1 MPPSDEFERSGVPEI
16 DAAVSK
22 IAEGD
27 ALAESGERVLAAGQY
42 HEAILQLKG
51 VRERTDGRVREIAGR
66 LLQCVNKRG
75 RRLIDED
82 SVPGSGDVDAV
93 LEEAGTDGESGVSRQ
108 DTGEKA
114 DQGQSY
120 VSSYRAVRER
130 IAEGD
135 RFRRDEEYEAAIA
148 AYEEAKTLVEHQLTG
163 SSGKTLETEIN
174 VGLRNARRNIQSEPS
189 DELKE
194 IYRDIRERMAE
205 GDRLRS
211 RNEYAAAIECYEE
224 AADVIDQRLTES
236 GGKTL
241 QTEVELNLRKARR
254 QRRVVVQRIA
264 KLDSAVQQLDYELLA
279 RHGFE
284 LPYRRAVIAS
294 ETVEEPPEVVYT
306 PPSKLE
312 VIDAMTAY
320 YDELGSV
327 EQQLASV
334 ATEGGQPTAVTEPLG
349 EMLTARHPNVQG
361 DPDGEQAVVG
371 AAKTVLEGYSIL
383 LQKDDDDGV
392 SELTTRL
399 EKLRNDRGADA
410 VDMAAQEVVRR
421 LHDVRSWIG
430 ERARRVDLQSQASDV
445 RNKWPGTA
453 GTHLNLDV
461 DVVARL
467 TGTDA
472 GEPSLSQFNSGL
484 EVAERL
490 VTLASEVETVR
501 EDYRTPLVDELP
513 AVFGEYLHTGNI
525 NGARIDRLEEILNAV
540 EAALDAHRQHPS
552 HPFDRVV
559 DYMYAELNAE
569 RFDEDTAALLQLIE
583 NAVAVLEFLNRVDA
597 EHPSVQPA
605 EWKESVD
612 TGLKTVSPEL
622 VEPVAALV
630 DRMSETYWERHHLYQ
645 FEWEEFERL
654 VALVFESNGY
664 ETRATQATR
673 DGGVDIWAQQRGD
686 RVAIEV
692 KQFDT
697 GNLVGRPVLQK
708 LASHIATGDADQVIV
723 VTSSD
728 FTDTARQYAK
738 DFDQKMRLIDG
749 TQLAQMLTESDQP
762 PPLTG

>member
-1 MPPSDEFERSGVPEI
+1 MSPSDEFERSGVPEI

-27 ALAESGERVLAAGQY
+27 SLAESGERELAAGQY
-42 HEAILQLKG
+42 HEAILQLKS
-51 VRERTDGRVREIAGR
+51 VRQRNEGRVGEIAGR
-66 LLQCVNKRG
+66 LLKCVNKRG

-82 SVPGSGDVDAV
+82 SVPGSGDVEAV
-93 LEEAGTDGESGVSRQ
+93 LEEAGTDGESGVPRR
-108 DTGEKA
+108 DPGGKA
-114 DQGQSY
+114 GQGQSY
-120 VSSYRAVRER
+120 SSSYRAVRER

-148 AYEEAKTLVEHQLTG
+148 SYEEAKTLVEQQLTG
-163 SSGKTLETEIN
+163 YSGKTLKTEIN
-174 VGLRNARRNIQSEPS
+174 LGLRNARRKKKSEPS
-189 DELKE
+189 AELKE

-205 GDRLRS
+205 GDRLQR

-254 QRRVVVQRIA
+254 QRRVVVQRVQ
-264 KLDSAVQQLDYELLA
+264 KLDSAMQERDYELLA
-279 RHGFE
+279 RHGLD
-284 LPYRRAVIAS
+284 LPYRRAVIDS
-294 ETVEEPPEVVYT
+294 ETVEDPPDVVYT
-306 PPSKLE
+306 PPSNPE

-320 YDELGSV
+320 YNELESF
-327 EQQLASV
+327 EEQLASV
-334 ATEGGQPTAVTEPLG
+334 ATEVGQPTVVTELLG
-349 EMLTARHPNVQG
+349 EMLTARHPSVQG

-371 AAKTVLEGYSIL
+371 AAENVLEGYLIL

-392 SELTTRL
+392 SELATRL
-399 EKLRNDRGADA
+399 EKLRDDKDADA
-410 VDMAAQEVVRR
+410 AGVAAQELVRR

-445 RNKWPGTA
+445 RDKWPGTA

-461 DVVARL
+461 DVVAHL
-467 TGTDA
+467 TGTGA
-472 GEPSLSQFNSGL
+472 GEPSLSEFNSGL

-490 VTLASEVETVR
+490 VTLASAVETVQ
-501 EDYRTPLVDELP
+501 EKYRTPLVDELP
-513 AVFGEYLHTGNI
+513 EAFGQYLTAGDI
-525 NGARIDRLEEILNAV
+525 NDAHLDRSEKILEVIET
-540 EAALDAHRQHPS
+540 ALDAHRQYPS
-552 HPFDRVV
+552 HPFDQVIKHS
-559 DYMYAELNAE
+559 YAELQAK

-583 NAVAVLEFLNRVDA
+583 NAVAVLDFLSRVDA
-597 EHPSVQPA
+597 AHPSVQPV
-605 EWKESVD
+605 EWTESVD
-612 TGLKTVSPEL
+612 TGLKTVSPEF
-622 VEPVAALV
+622 VEPVASLV

-645 FEWEEFERL
+645 FEWEEFEQL

-673 DGGVDIWAQQRGD
+673 DGGVDIWAEYRGR

-697 GNLVGRPVLQK
+697 ENLIGRPVLQK

-738 DFDQKMRLIDG
+738 DNEPMMRLIDG